1 MVAGLPLDVDDVLCR
16 QTAAGTRHAI
26 PSSMPT
32 MTHEQAQHADAN
44 DRMLDLSTRLNEA
57 LILAKK
63 LANWH
68 GVDMVALGLDPKVI
82 DALEHAASDAYTLNR
97 VVVTK
102 F

>member
-1 MVAGLPLDVDDVLCR
+1 
-16 QTAAGTRHAI
+16 
-26 PSSMPT
+26 MPT
-32 MTHEQAQHADAN
+32 MTHEQACTADAN

-82 DALEHAASDAYTLNR
+82 DAMERAASDAYTLNR